1 MANFHS
7 DEWIMAQVN
16 RHYQEALKLFP
27 EDRIVGV
34 FLQGSQNYGLDY
46 EGSDI
51 DTKCIVLPTLE
62 DLIFNRK
69 PVSTTHVLP
78 NEEHLDLKDVRLYFQ
93 TFRKQNLNFMEILFT
108 KYKIVNLTYEPMW
121 NRLIENNEQIARYNP
136 VGAVK
141 TMKGIALEK
150 YHAMEHRY
158 PSKVD
163 IIDKWGYDGKQLS
176 HLVRVREYLTRY
188 IEEEKYSD
196 CLISQMPDYLKAL
209 KIITDE
215 GFYYDL
221 EGAREIAKIELN
233 LVTKMSDDFAARH
246 ADDPVD
252 WHVDVLLDDVQ
263 RDIMKLGIELEMQK
277 GE

>member
-1 MANFHS
+1 MNFHS
-7 DEWIMAQVN
+7 DEWIMEQVE
-16 RHYQEALKLFP
+16 RHYQEALILFP

-78 NEEHLDLKDVRLYFQ
+78 NEEHLDLKDVRLYTA

-108 KYKIVNLTYEPMW
+108 KYKIVNPTYKQCW

-141 TMKGIALEK
+141 TMKGIAMEK

-163 IIDKWGYDGKQLS
+163 LIDSIGYDPKQLH
-176 HLVRVREYLTRY
+176 HLLRVEEYLHRY
-188 IEEEKYSD
+188 LSGEKYAD
-196 CLISQMPDYLKAL
+196 CLYSRMGDYLQSVKNT
-209 KIITDE
+209 K
-215 GFYYDL
+215 
-221 EGAREIAKIELN
+221 N
-233 LVTKMSDDFAARH
+233 LVYQLDEARKIAVDSLAEVVKMADDFSARH
-246 ADDPVD
+246 SDDPVD

-277 GE
+277 GER

>member
-7 DEWIMAQVN
+7 DEWIMEQLN
-16 RHYQEALKLFP
+16 RHYQEALTLFP

-108 KYKIVNLTYEPMW
+108 KYKIVNPTYEPMW
-121 NRLIENNEQIARYNP
+121 NRLIKNNEQIARYNP

-141 TMKGIALEK
+141 TMKGIAMEK
-150 YHAMEHRY
+150 YHAMEHKY
-158 PSKVD
+158 PSK
-163 IIDKWGYDGKQLS
+163 IELIDKWGYDGKQLS
-176 HLVRVREYLTRY
+176 HLIRVDEYLARY
-188 IEEEKYSD
+188 IAGEPYAD
-196 CLISQMPDYLKAL
+196 CLITKKPELLIATKDMTNPKF
-209 KIITDE
+209 T
-215 GFYYDL
+215 L
-221 EGAREIAKIELN
+221 EEARTIAGLH
-233 LVTKMSDDFAARH
+233 LSAVTHAADRFAEEH
-246 ADDPVD
+246 KNDSVD
-252 WHVDVLLDDVQ
+252 KNVDILLDDVQ
-263 RDIMKLGIELEMQK
+263 REIVSLGIYLEMDK
-277 GE
+277 I

>member
-1 MANFHS
+1 MNFHS
-7 DEWIMAQVN
+7 DEWIMEQVK
-16 RHYQEALKLFP
+16 RHYDEACKLFP

-51 DTKCIVLPTLE
+51 DTKCIVLPTLD

-78 NEEHLDLKDVRLYFQ
+78 NEEHLDLKDMRLYFQ

-108 KYKIVNLTYEPMW
+108 KYKIVNPLYEPCW
-121 NRLIENNEQIARYNP
+121 NRLIENNEQIAHYNP

-141 TMKGIALEK
+141 TMKGIAMEK

-163 IIDKWGYDGKQLS
+163 IIDKYHYDGKQLH
-176 HLVRVREYLTRY
+176 HLLRVREYLIRY
-188 IEEEKYSD
+188 INGEPYKD
-196 CLISQMPDYLKAL
+196 CLVTNCGEYLKL
-209 KIITDE
+209 VKTLTPN
-215 GFYYDL
+215 GFFHDIDT
-221 EGAREIAKIELN
+221 AREIAEQQLAKVISIADE
-233 LVTKMSDDFAARH
+233 FAAAH
-246 ADDPVD
+246 KDDPVD
-252 WHVDVLLDDVQ
+252 AEVDKLLDEVQ
-263 RDIMKLGIELEMQK
+263 ESIMRLGIILDLEK
-277 GE
+277 EE

>member
-1 MANFHS
+1 MNYHS
-7 DEWIMAQVN
+7 DEWIINGVK
-16 RHYQEALKLFP
+16 RHYEEALKLFP
-27 EDRIVGV
+27 ADRIVGV
-34 FLQGSQNYGLDY
+34 FAQGSMNYGLDY

-78 NEEHLDLKDVRLYFQ
+78 NEEHLDLKDVRLYTA

-108 KYKIVNLTYEPMW
+108 KYKIVNPTYEQYW

-141 TMKGIALEK
+141 TMKGIAMEK

-158 PSKVD
+158 PSKVEL
-163 IIDKWGYDGKQLS
+163 IDKWGYDGKQLS
-176 HLVRVREYLTRY
+176 HLIRVDEYLARY
-188 IEEEKYSD
+188 IAGEPYAD
-196 CLISQMPDYLKAL
+196 CLITKKPELLIATKDMTNPKF
-209 KIITDE
+209 T
-215 GFYYDL
+215 L
-221 EGAREIAKIELN
+221 EEARTIAGLHLGA
-233 LVTKMSDDFAARH
+233 VTHAADRFAEEH
-246 ADDPVD
+246 KNDPVD

-263 RDIMKLGIELEMQK
+263 RDIVKLGIELEMKK
-277 GE
+277 G

>member
-1 MANFHS
+1 MANYHS
-7 DEWIMAQVN
+7 DEWIMEQVN
-16 RHYQEALKLFP
+16 RHYQEALTLFP

-69 PVSTTHVLP
+69 PVSTTHILP

-108 KYKIVNLTYEPMW
+108 KYKIVNPTYEQYW

-141 TMKGIALEK
+141 TMKGIAMEK

-158 PSKVD
+158 PSKVEL
-163 IIDKWGYDGKQLS
+163 IDKWGYDGKQLH
-176 HLVRVREYLTRY
+176 HLMRVEEYLTRY
-188 IEEEKYSD
+188 INGEPYAD
-196 CLISQMPDYLKAL
+196 CLITKRSEKLKEIKDMNNPKL
-209 KIITDE
+209 ILDE
-215 GFYYDL
+215 
-221 EGAREIAKIELN
+221 ARVVAGIYMGKVNAMANE
-233 LVTKMSDDFAARH
+233 FATAH
-246 ADDPVD
+246 KDDPVD
-252 WHVDVLLDDVQ
+252 WRVDVLLDEVQ
-263 RDIMKLGIELEMQK
+263 RDIVTLGIQLEMEK
-277 GE
+277 GIA

>member
-7 DEWIMAQVN
+7 DKWIMEQLN
-16 RHYQEALKLFP
+16 RHYQEALTLFP

-62 DLIFNRK
+62 DLIFNHK

-108 KYKIVNLTYEPMW
+108 KYKIVNPTYEPMW

-141 TMKGIALEK
+141 TMKGIAMEK

-158 PSKVD
+158 PSKVEL
-163 IIDKWGYDGKQLS
+163 IDSIGYDPKQLH
-176 HLVRVREYLTRY
+176 HLLRVEEYLYRY
-188 IEEEKYSD
+188 LNGEKYAD
-196 CLISQMPDYLKAL
+196 CLYSRMGDFLQSVKNT
-209 KIITDE
+209 K
-215 GFYYDL
+215 
-221 EGAREIAKIELN
+221 N
-233 LVTKMSDDFAARH
+233 LVYQLDEARKIAVDSLAQVVKMADDFSDRH

-263 RDIMKLGIELEMQK
+263 RDIMELGIALEMQK

>member
-1 MANFHS
+1 MNFHS
-7 DEWIMAQVN
+7 DEWIMEQVK
-16 RHYQEALKLFP
+16 RHYDEALKLFP

-51 DTKCIVLPTLE
+51 DTKCIVLPTLD

-69 PVSTTHVLP
+69 PVSTTHVLD

-108 KYKIVNLTYEPMW
+108 KYKIVNPIYEQYW
-121 NRLIENNEQIARYNP
+121 NRLIENNEQIAHYNP

-141 TMKGIALEK
+141 TMKGIAMEK

-163 IIDKWGYDGKQLS
+163 LIDKWGYDGKQLH
-176 HLVRVREYLTRY
+176 HLMRVEEYLTRY
-188 IEEEKYSD
+188 VNGEPYAD
-196 CLISQMPDYLKAL
+196 CLITKRPEKLKEIKDMNNPKL
-209 KIITDE
+209 LLDE
-215 GFYYDL
+215 
-221 EGAREIAKIELN
+221 ARVVAGIYMGKVNAMADE
-233 LVTKMSDDFAARH
+233 FAAAH
-246 ADDPVD
+246 KDDPVD
-252 WHVDVLLDDVQ
+252 AEVDKLLDEVQ
-263 RDIMKLGIELEMQK
+263 ESIMRLGIVLDLEK
-277 GE
+277 EE

>member
-7 DEWIMAQVN
+7 DEWIMEQLN
-16 RHYQEALKLFP
+16 RHYQEALTLFP

-46 EGSDI
+46 KGSDI
-51 DTKCIVLPTLE
+51 DTKCIILPTLE

-108 KYKIVNLTYEPMW
+108 KYKIVNPTYEYFW
-121 NRLIENNEQIARYNP
+121 DKLVANNEMIARYNP

-141 TMKGIALEK
+141 TMKGIAMEK

-158 PSKVD
+158 PSKVEL
-163 IIDKWGYDGKQLS
+163 IDSIGYDPKQLH
-176 HLVRVREYLTRY
+176 HLLRVEEYLYRY
-188 IEEEKYSD
+188 ISGELYED
-196 CLISQMPDYLKAL
+196 CLYSRMGDFLQKVKNTKDLVYQLEEAK
-209 KIITDE
+209 KIAVDSLAE
-215 GFYYDL
+215 
-221 EGAREIAKIELN
+221 
-233 LVTKMSDDFAARH
+233 VVKMADDFSARH

-252 WHVDVLLDDVQ
+252 ERVDILLDETQ
-263 RDIMKLGIELEMQK
+263 REIMKLGIELEMQK

>member
-1 MANFHS
+1 MNFHS
-7 DEWIMAQVN
+7 DEWIMEQVK
-16 RHYQEALKLFP
+16 RHYDEACKLFP

-51 DTKCIVLPTLE
+51 DTKCIVLPTLD

-78 NEEHLDLKDVRLYFQ
+78 NEEHLDLKDMRLYFQ

-108 KYKIVNLTYEPMW
+108 KYKIVNPLYEPYW
-121 NRLIENNEQIARYNP
+121 NRLIENNEQIAHYNP

-141 TMKGIALEK
+141 TMKGIAMEK

-163 IIDKWGYDGKQLS
+163 IIDKYHYDGKQLH
-176 HLVRVREYLTRY
+176 HLLRVREYLIRY
-188 IEEEKYSD
+188 INGEPYKN
-196 CLISQMPDYLKAL
+196 CLVTNCGEYLKL
-209 KIITDE
+209 VKTLTPN
-215 GFYYDL
+215 GFFHDIDT
-221 EGAREIAKIELN
+221 AREIAEQQLAKVISIADE
-233 LVTKMSDDFAARH
+233 FAAAH
-246 ADDPVD
+246 KDDPVD
-252 WHVDVLLDDVQ
+252 AEVDKLLDEVQ
-263 RDIMKLGIELEMQK
+263 ESIMRLGIILDLEK
-277 GE
+277 EG

>member
-1 MANFHS
+1 MNFHS
-7 DEWIMAQVN
+7 DEWIMEQVK
-16 RHYQEALKLFP
+16 RHYDEACKLFP

-51 DTKCIVLPTLE
+51 DTKCIVLPTLD

-108 KYKIVNLTYEPMW
+108 KYKIVNPLYEPYW
-121 NRLIENNEQIARYNP
+121 NRLIENNEQIAHYNP
-136 VGAVK
+136 VGSVK
-141 TMKGIALEK
+141 TMKGIAMEK

-163 IIDKWGYDGKQLS
+163 IIDKYHYDGKQLH
-176 HLVRVREYLTRY
+176 HLLRVREYLIRY
-188 IEEEKYSD
+188 INGEPYKD
-196 CLISQMPDYLKAL
+196 CLVTNCGEYLKL
-209 KIITDE
+209 VKTLTPN
-215 GFYYDL
+215 GFFHDIDT
-221 EGAREIAKIELN
+221 AREIAEQQLAKVISIADE
-233 LVTKMSDDFAARH
+233 FAAAH
-246 ADDPVD
+246 KDDPVD
-252 WHVDVLLDDVQ
+252 AEVDKLLDEVQ
-263 RDIMKLGIELEMQK
+263 ESIMRLGIILDLEK
-277 GE
+277 EE

>member
-7 DEWIMAQVN
+7 DEWIMEQLN
-16 RHYQEALKLFP
+16 RHYQKALTLFP

-69 PVSTTHVLP
+69 PVSTTHVLS

-108 KYKIVNLTYEPMW
+108 KYKIVNPTYEQYW
-121 NRLIENNEQIARYNP
+121 NRLVENNEQIARYNP

-141 TMKGIALEK
+141 TMKGIAMEK

-163 IIDKWGYDGKQLS
+163 LIDRIGFDPKQLH
-176 HLVRVREYLTRY
+176 HLIRVREYLGRY
-188 IEEEKYSD
+188 ISGEKYAD
-196 CLISQMPDYLKAL
+196 CLIPRNAEWLSKLKDT
-209 KIITDE
+209 KNP
-215 GFYYDL
+215 YYDL
-221 EGAREIAKIELN
+221 NTARVIANSELD
-233 LVTKMSDDFAARH
+233 LVTRTADKFADAHR
-246 ADDPVD
+246 DDPVD

-263 RDIMKLGIELEMQK
+263 RDIVKLGIELELEK
-277 GE
+277 G

>member
-7 DEWIMAQVN
+7 DEWIMKQVE
-16 RHYQEALKLFP
+16 RHYQEALTLFP
-27 EDRIVGV
+27 ADRIVGV

-108 KYKIVNLTYEPMW
+108 KYKIVNPTYASFW
-121 NRLIENNEQIARYNP
+121 HKLVENNEKIARYNP

-158 PSKVD
+158 PSKVEL
-163 IIDKWGYDGKQLS
+163 IDSIGYDPKQLH
-176 HLVRVREYLTRY
+176 HLLRVKEYLSRY
-188 IEEEKYSD
+188 IKGEKYAD
-196 CLISQMPDYLKAL
+196 CLISERSEYLREVKSLVNGIPYYQLVQARLLATYAL
-209 KIITDE
+209 EETVRMADE
-215 GFYYDL
+215 
-221 EGAREIAKIELN
+221 
-233 LVTKMSDDFAARH
+233 FAAAH
-246 ADDPVD
+246 KDDPVD
-252 WHVDVLLDDVQ
+252 EQVDELLDNVQ
-263 RDIMKLGIELEMQK
+263 RDIVKLGIELELKK
-277 GE
+277 G

>member
-1 MANFHS
+1 MNFHS
-7 DEWIMAQVN
+7 DEWIMEQLQ
-16 RHYQEALKLFP
+16 RHYDEALSLFP

-108 KYKIVNLTYEPMW
+108 KYKIVNPTYEYFW
-121 NRLIENNEQIARYNP
+121 DKLVANNEMIARYNP

-141 TMKGIALEK
+141 TMKGIAMEK

-158 PSKVD
+158 PSKVEL
-163 IIDKWGYDGKQLS
+163 IDSIGYDPKQLH
-176 HLVRVREYLTRY
+176 HLLRVEEYLYRY
-188 IEEEKYSD
+188 ISGELYAD
-196 CLISQMPDYLKAL
+196 CLYSRMGDFLQKVKNTKDLVYQLEEAK
-209 KIITDE
+209 KIAVDSLAE
-215 GFYYDL
+215 
-221 EGAREIAKIELN
+221 
-233 LVTKMSDDFAARH
+233 VVKMADDFSARH

-252 WHVDVLLDDVQ
+252 ERVDILLDETQ
-263 RDIMKLGIELEMQK
+263 REIMKLGIELEMQK

>member
-7 DEWIMAQVN
+7 DEWIMEQLN
-16 RHYQEALKLFP
+16 RHYQEALTLFP
-27 EDRIVGV
+27 EDRIVGI

-69 PVSTTHVLP
+69 SVSTTHVLP

-108 KYKIVNLTYEPMW
+108 KYKIVNPTYELMW

-158 PSKVD
+158 PSK
-163 IIDKWGYDGKQLS
+163 IELIDSIGYDPKQLH
-176 HLVRVREYLTRY
+176 HLLRVEEYLYRY
-188 IEEEKYSD
+188 LSGEKYAD
-196 CLISQMPDYLKAL
+196 CLYSRMGDFLQSIKNT
-209 KIITDE
+209 K
-215 GFYYDL
+215 
-221 EGAREIAKIELN
+221 N
-233 LVTKMSDDFAARH
+233 LVYQLNEARKIAVDSLAHVVKMADDFAARH
-246 ADDPVD
+246 VDDPVD
-252 WHVDVLLDDVQ
+252 LHVDVLLDDVQ

>member
-1 MANFHS
+1 MNFHS
-7 DEWIMAQVN
+7 DEWIMEQVK
-16 RHYQEALKLFP
+16 RHYDEACKLFP

-51 DTKCIVLPTLE
+51 DTKCIVLPTLD

-108 KYKIVNLTYEPMW
+108 KYKIVNPLYEPYW
-121 NRLIENNEQIARYNP
+121 NRLIENNEQIAHYNP

-141 TMKGIALEK
+141 TMKGIAMEK

-163 IIDKWGYDGKQLS
+163 IIDKYHYDGKQLH
-176 HLVRVREYLTRY
+176 HLLRVREYLIRY
-188 IEEEKYSD
+188 INGEPYKN
-196 CLISQMPDYLKAL
+196 CLVTNCGEYLKL
-209 KIITDE
+209 VKTLTPN
-215 GFYYDL
+215 GFFHDIDT
-221 EGAREIAKIELN
+221 AREIAEQQLAKVISIADE
-233 LVTKMSDDFAARH
+233 FAAAH
-246 ADDPVD
+246 KDDPVD
-252 WHVDVLLDDVQ
+252 AEVDKLLDEVQ
-263 RDIMKLGIELEMQK
+263 ESIMRLGIILDLEK
-277 GE
+277 EG

>member
-7 DEWIMAQVN
+7 DEWIMEQLN
-16 RHYQEALKLFP
+16 RHYQEALTLFP

-51 DTKCIVLPTLE
+51 DTKCIVLLTLE

-108 KYKIVNLTYEPMW
+108 KYKIVNPTYEYFW
-121 NRLIENNEQIARYNP
+121 NKLVVNNEMIARYNP

-141 TMKGIALEK
+141 TMKGIAMEK

-158 PSKVD
+158 PSK
-163 IIDKWGYDGKQLS
+163 IELIDSIGYDPKQLH
-176 HLVRVREYLTRY
+176 HLLRVEEYIKRY
-188 IEEEKYSD
+188 VNGESYAD
-196 CLISQMPDYLKAL
+196 CLMSNQSDYLRNIKSL
-209 KIITDE
+209 VKGIP
-215 GFYYDL
+215 YYKLDQ
-221 EGAREIAKIELN
+221 AKILADLSLGTTNAIADE
-233 LVTKMSDDFAARH
+233 FAAAH
-246 ADDPVD
+246 KDDPVD
-252 WHVDVLLDDVQ
+252 WYVDVLLDDVQ
-263 RDIMKLGIELEMQK
+263 RDIMKLGIELEMNK
-277 GE
+277 EV

>member
-1 MANFHS
+1 MSNFHT
-7 DEWIMAQVN
+7 DEWIMEQVQ
-16 RHYQEALKLFP
+16 RHYDEALKLFP

-69 PVSTTHVLP
+69 PVSTTHVLD
-78 NEEHLDLKDVRLYFQ
+78 NDEHLDLKDVRLYMG

-108 KYKIVNLTYEPMW
+108 KYKIVNPIYENYW
-121 NRLIENNEQIARYNP
+121 NKLVENNEMIARYNP
-136 VGAVK
+136 TGAVK
-141 TMKGIALEK
+141 TMEGIAKEK

-163 IIDKWGYDGKQLS
+163 IIDKWGYDGKQLH
-176 HLVRVREYLTRY
+176 HLIRVREYLGRY
-188 IEEEKYSD
+188 INGQKYAD
-196 CLISQMPDYLKAL
+196 CLISEVPDYLKQVKAL
-209 KIITDE
+209 TED

-221 EGAREIAKIELN
+221 DDARIIAIIELD
-233 LVTKMSDDFAARH
+233 LITQTAKLFAAAH
-246 ADDPVD
+246 AEDPVD
-252 WHVDVLLDDVQ
+252 ERVDVLLDEVQ
-263 RDIMKLGIELEMQK
+263 RDIMKLAIELELNK
-277 GE
+277 

>member
-7 DEWIMAQVN
+7 DEWIMEQLN
-16 RHYQEALKLFP
+16 RHYQEALTLFP

-108 KYKIVNLTYEPMW
+108 KYKIVNPTYEPMW

-141 TMKGIALEK
+141 TMKGIAMEK

-158 PSKVD
+158 PSKVEL
-163 IIDKWGYDGKQLS
+163 INKYGYDPKQLS
-176 HLVRVREYLTRY
+176 HLLRVEEYLLRY
-188 IEEEKYSD
+188 VNGESYSN
-196 CLISQMPDYLKAL
+196 CLITKIPGTLKAAKDTKKL
-209 KIITDE
+209 LWTLDE
-215 GFYYDL
+215 
-221 EGAREIAKIELN
+221 AREIAEVHLKQVIEF
-233 LVTKMSDDFAARH
+233 SDEFAAAH
-246 ADDPVD
+246 KDDPVD
-252 WHVDVLLDDVQ
+252 WRVDVLLDDVQ

-277 GE
+277 G

>member
-1 MANFHS
+1 MNFHS
-7 DEWIMAQVN
+7 DEWIMEQVK
-16 RHYQEALKLFP
+16 RHYDEACKLFP

-51 DTKCIVLPTLE
+51 DTKCIVLPTLD

-108 KYKIVNLTYEPMW
+108 KYKIVNPLYRLYW

-163 IIDKWGYDGKQLS
+163 LIDKWGYDGKQLH
-176 HLVRVREYLTRY
+176 HLMRVEEYLTRY
-188 IEEEKYSD
+188 VNGEPYAD
-196 CLISQMPDYLKAL
+196 CLITKCPEKLKEIKDMSNPKL
-209 KIITDE
+209 LLDE
-215 GFYYDL
+215 
-221 EGAREIAKIELN
+221 ARVVAGIYMGKVNAMADE
-233 LVTKMSDDFAARH
+233 FAAAH
-246 ADDPVD
+246 EDEPIDAEVD
-252 WHVDVLLDDVQ
+252 KLLDEVQ
-263 RDIMKLGIELEMQK
+263 ESIMRLGIVLSLEK
-277 GE
+277 EE

>member
-1 MANFHS
+1 MNFHS
-7 DEWIMAQVN
+7 DEWIMEQVK
-16 RHYQEALKLFP
+16 RHYDEACKLFP

-51 DTKCIVLPTLE
+51 DTKCIVLPTLD

-108 KYKIVNLTYEPMW
+108 KYKIVNPLYEQYW

-141 TMKGIALEK
+141 TMKGIAMEK

-163 IIDKWGYDGKQLS
+163 IIDKYHYDGKQLH
-176 HLVRVREYLTRY
+176 HLLRVREYLIRY
-188 IEEEKYSD
+188 INGEPYKN
-196 CLISQMPDYLKAL
+196 CLVTNCGEYLKL
-209 KIITDE
+209 VKTLTPN
-215 GFYYDL
+215 GFFHDIDT
-221 EGAREIAKIELN
+221 AREIAEQQLAKVISIADE
-233 LVTKMSDDFAARH
+233 FAAAH
-246 ADDPVD
+246 KDDPVD
-252 WHVDVLLDDVQ
+252 AEVDKLLDEVQ
-263 RDIMKLGIELEMQK
+263 ESIMRLGIILDLEK
-277 GE
+277 EG

>member
-7 DEWIMAQVN
+7 DEWIMEQLN
-16 RHYQEALKLFP
+16 RHYQEALTLFP
-27 EDRIVGV
+27 EDRIVGI

-108 KYKIVNLTYEPMW
+108 KYKIVNPTYEYFW
-121 NRLIENNEQIARYNP
+121 DKLVANNEMIARYNP

-141 TMKGIALEK
+141 TMKGIAIEK
-150 YHAMEHRY
+150 YHALEHRY
-158 PSKVD
+158 PSKVEL
-163 IIDKWGYDGKQLS
+163 IDKYGYDPKQLS
-176 HLVRVREYLTRY
+176 HLARVHEYLVRY
-188 IEEEKYSD
+188 INGEAYSD
-196 CLISQMPDYLKAL
+196 CLLTQNSDVLIRTKR
-209 KIITDE
+209 TDTL
-215 GFYYDL
+215 YIPL
-221 EGAREIAKIELN
+221 EPARAWATSLLDDVANIADEFTIAHK
-233 LVTKMSDDFAARH
+233 
-246 ADDPVD
+246 DDPVD
-252 WHVDVLLDDVQ
+252 ERVDILLDETQ
-263 RDIMKLGIELEMQK
+263 REIMKLGIELEM
-277 GE
+277 EDNHA

>member
-1 MANFHS
+1 MNFHS
-7 DEWIMAQVN
+7 DEWIMEQVK
-16 RHYQEALKLFP
+16 RHYDEACKLFP

-51 DTKCIVLPTLE
+51 DTKCIVLPTLD

-108 KYKIVNLTYEPMW
+108 KYKIVNPLYEQYW

-141 TMKGIALEK
+141 TMKGIAMEK

-163 IIDKWGYDGKQLS
+163 IIDKYHYDGKQLH
-176 HLVRVREYLTRY
+176 HLLRVREYLIRY
-188 IEEEKYSD
+188 INGEPYKD
-196 CLISQMPDYLKAL
+196 CLVTNCGEYLKL
-209 KIITDE
+209 VKTLTPN
-215 GFYYDL
+215 GFFHDIDT
-221 EGAREIAKIELN
+221 AREIAEQQLAKVISIADE
-233 LVTKMSDDFAARH
+233 FAAAH
-246 ADDPVD
+246 KDDPVD
-252 WHVDVLLDDVQ
+252 AEVDKLLDEVQ
-263 RDIMKLGIELEMQK
+263 ESIMRLGIILDLEK
-277 GE
+277 EG

>member
-1 MANFHS
+1 MNFHS
-7 DEWIMAQVN
+7 DEWIMEQVK
-16 RHYQEALKLFP
+16 RHYDEACKLFP

-51 DTKCIVLPTLE
+51 DTKCIVLPTLD

-108 KYKIVNLTYEPMW
+108 KYKIVNPLYEPYW
-121 NRLIENNEQIARYNP
+121 NRLIENNEQIAHYNP

-141 TMKGIALEK
+141 TMKGIAMEK

-163 IIDKWGYDGKQLS
+163 IIDKYHYDGKQLH
-176 HLVRVREYLTRY
+176 HLLRVREYLIRY
-188 IEEEKYSD
+188 INGEPYKD
-196 CLISQMPDYLKAL
+196 CLVTNCGEYLKL
-209 KIITDE
+209 VKTLTPN
-215 GFYYDL
+215 GFFHDIDT
-221 EGAREIAKIELN
+221 AREIAEQQLAKVISIADE
-233 LVTKMSDDFAARH
+233 FAAAH
-246 ADDPVD
+246 KDDPVD
-252 WHVDVLLDDVQ
+252 AEVDKLLDEVQ
-263 RDIMKLGIELEMQK
+263 ESIMRLGIILDLEK
-277 GE
+277 EE

>member
-7 DEWIMAQVN
+7 DEWIMEQLN
-16 RHYQEALKLFP
+16 RHYQEALTLFP

-108 KYKIVNLTYEPMW
+108 KYKIVNPTYEQYW
-121 NRLIENNEQIARYNP
+121 DRLVQNNEQIARYNP

-141 TMKGIALEK
+141 TMKGIAMEK

-158 PSKVD
+158 PSKVEL
-163 IIDKWGYDGKQLS
+163 IDSIGYDPKQLH
-176 HLVRVREYLTRY
+176 HLLRVEEYLYRY
-188 IEEEKYSD
+188 ISDELYAECLYSR
-196 CLISQMPDYLKAL
+196 MGDYLQSVKNT
-209 KIITDE
+209 K
-215 GFYYDL
+215 
-221 EGAREIAKIELN
+221 N
-233 LVTKMSDDFAARH
+233 LVYQLDEARKIAVDSLAEVIKMADDFSARH
-246 ADDPVD
+246 KDDPVD
-252 WHVDVLLDDVQ
+252 WRVDALLDDVQ
-263 RDIMKLGIELEMQK
+263 REIMKLGIELEMQK

>member
-7 DEWIMAQVN
+7 DEWIMEQLN
-16 RHYQEALKLFP
+16 RHYQEALTLFP

-108 KYKIVNLTYEPMW
+108 KYKIVNPTYEPMW

-141 TMKGIALEK
+141 TMKGIAMEK

-176 HLVRVREYLTRY
+176 HLIRVDEYLARY
-188 IEEEKYSD
+188 IAGEPYAD
-196 CLISQMPDYLKAL
+196 CLITKKPELLIAAKDMTNPKFTLEEARTIAGLHLGAVTHTADNFVAAHK
-209 KIITDE
+209 DE
-215 GFYYDL
+215 
-221 EGAREIAKIELN
+221 
-233 LVTKMSDDFAARH
+233 
-246 ADDPVD
+246 PVD

-263 RDIMKLGIELEMQK
+263 RDIVKLGIELEMQK

>member
-1 MANFHS
+1 MNFHS
-7 DEWIMAQVN
+7 DEWIMEQLN
-16 RHYQEALKLFP
+16 RHYQEALTLFP

-108 KYKIVNLTYEPMW
+108 KYKIVNPTYEYFW
-121 NRLIENNEQIARYNP
+121 DKLVANNEMIARYNP

-141 TMKGIALEK
+141 TMKGIAMEK

-158 PSKVD
+158 PSKVEL
-163 IIDKWGYDGKQLS
+163 IDSIGYDPKQLH
-176 HLVRVREYLTRY
+176 HLLRVEEYLYRY
-188 IEEEKYSD
+188 ISGELYED
-196 CLISQMPDYLKAL
+196 CLYSRMGDFLQKVKNTKDLVYQLKEAK
-209 KIITDE
+209 KIAVDSLAE
-215 GFYYDL
+215 
-221 EGAREIAKIELN
+221 
-233 LVTKMSDDFAARH
+233 VVKMADDFSARH

-252 WHVDVLLDDVQ
+252 ERVDILLDETQ
-263 RDIMKLGIELEMQK
+263 REIMKLGIELEMQK

>member
-1 MANFHS
+1 MNFHS
-7 DEWIMAQVN
+7 DEWIMEQVN
-16 RHYQEALKLFP
+16 RHYQEALTLFP

-108 KYKIVNLTYEPMW
+108 KYKIVNPTYEQYW

-150 YHAMEHRY
+150 YHALEHRY
-158 PSKVD
+158 PSKVEL
-163 IIDKWGYDGKQLS
+163 IDKYGYDPKQLS
-176 HLVRVREYLTRY
+176 HLVRVHEYLQRY
-188 IEEEKYSD
+188 INGESYAN
-196 CLISQMPDYLKAL
+196 CLLTQNADVLIRVKR
-209 KIITDE
+209 TDVL
-215 GFYYDL
+215 YIPL
-221 EGAREIAKIELN
+221 ARARAWATDVLDNVVNIADEYAKEH
-233 LVTKMSDDFAARH
+233 K
-246 ADDPVD
+246 DDPID

-263 RDIMKLGIELEMQK
+263 RDIVKLGIELELQK